1 MVAQR
6 QHKTFVTPEEYLER
20 ERTAEF
26 KSEYLDGEVFA
37 MAGGSPTH
45 SALIFNI
52 GGILSPQLRGGPCR
66 GFSSDTKVGAD
77 AAGLYSYPDLSVACG
92 ELRFIGER
100 QDVLANPVLLVEVL
114 SPSTE
119 AYDRGKKF
127 ARYQQI
133 TSLTDYLL
141 VAQDEARIEHFAR
154 QPDGRWL
161 LTTAAGSDAALPI
174 ASLGVTLPLAEVYER
189 ITFPAPPQPPDTTA
203 PNGTINP
210 EANQ

>member
-6 QHKTFVTPEEYLER
+6 QHKTFVTPEEYFER
-20 ERTAEF
+20 ERAAEF

-52 GGILSPQLRGGPCR
+52 NAILGPQLRGGPCR
-66 GFSSDTKVGAD
+66 GFSSDTKVGSD

-92 ELRFIGER
+92 EPQFIGGR
-100 QDVLANPVLLVEVL
+100 QDVLANPVLIVEVL

-119 AYDRGKKF
+119 LFDRGRKF

-133 TSLTDYLL
+133 ESLTDYVL
-141 VAQDEARIEHFAR
+141 VAQDEPRIEHFAR

-161 LTTAAGSDAALPI
+161 LTTATGLEGALALPALGI
-174 ASLGVTLPLAEVYER
+174 TLSLSEVYDR
-189 ITFPAPPQPPDTTA
+189 IDFAESGA
-203 PNGTINP
+203 G
-210 EANQ
+210 

>member
-6 QHKTFVTPEEYLER
+6 QHETFVTPEEYLER
-20 ERTAEF
+20 ERAAEF

-92 ELRFIGER
+92 EPQFIGGR
-100 QDVLANPVLLVEVL
+100 QDVLANPVLIVEVL

-119 AYDRGKKF
+119 GYDRGEKF

-133 TSLTDYLL
+133 SSLTDYVL
-141 VAQDEARIEHFAR
+141 VAQNKARVEHFAR

-161 LTTAAGSDAALPI
+161 LTTAAGLDAALI
-174 ASLGVTLPLAEVYER
+174 LDTLGVTLPLAEVYDR
-189 ITFPAPPQPPDTTA
+189 IVFAVLPTRDTAPPA
-203 PNGTINP
+203 G
-210 EANQ
+210 

>member
-6 QHKTFVTPEEYLER
+6 QHKTFVTPEEYFER
-20 ERTAEF
+20 ERAAEF

-37 MAGGSPTH
+37 MAGGSPKH

-52 GGILSPQLRGGPCR
+52 NAILGPQLRGGPCR

-77 AAGLYSYPDLSVACG
+77 ASGLYSYPDLSVASG
-92 ELRFIGER
+92 EPQFIGGR
-100 QDVLANPVLLVEVL
+100 QDVLANPVLIVEVL

-119 AYDRGKKF
+119 LFGRGKKF

-133 TSLTDYLL
+133 ASLTDYLL

-161 LTTAAGSDAALPI
+161 LTTAAGLDAALTLDT
-174 ASLGVTLPLAEVYER
+174 LGVTLPLAEAYDR
-189 ITFPAPPQPPDTTA
+189 IAFSAPPTRDTA
-203 PNGTINP
+203 PPTG
-210 EANQ
+210 